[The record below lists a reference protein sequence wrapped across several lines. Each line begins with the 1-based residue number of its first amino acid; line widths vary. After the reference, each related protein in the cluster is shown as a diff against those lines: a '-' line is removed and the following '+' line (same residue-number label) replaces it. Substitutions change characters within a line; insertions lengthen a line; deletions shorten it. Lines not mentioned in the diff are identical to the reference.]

1 MKVPHLPTAFAAL
14 WRAVRRLFSQRSAG
28 PLTVDESVAA
38 ARLQICQACPYND
51 NGQCTV
57 CTCFISLKVMLS
69 TETCPKN
76 LWK

>member
-1 MKVPHLPTAFAAL
+1 M
-14 WRAVRRLFSQRSAG
+14 
-28 PLTVDESVAA
+28 VDESVAA
-38 ARLQICQACPYND
+38 TRLQICQVCPYNS

-69 TETCPKN
+69 TETCPKK